1 MEDFKILIVK
11 TVVKTFVINFFLVL
25 LLSCSSKRVENSIV
39 QSSIQIQNSSQK
51 GSLLS
56 KDVKNSSKAKIDVYE
71 IENRYHDKTTSFSL
85 RNGWQVE
92 IFEPQILD
100 SYTFEEQE
108 EDKEIYEIDKVF
120 SDILTQDNFPDLLT
134 KFRDWFVDGYGRY
147 NIPVEINQYVEY
159 YIYLFTE
166 TKFRQHYEKWLS
178 RYFLYSGIIRKIL
191 VSYGMPDDLV
201 FVAMAESGFSNRAV
215 SPMGAVGPW
224 QFIYGTG
231 VRYGLRIDEWIDERR
246 DIILSTIA
254 AINYLKDLYDMF
266 GDWYLAWAA
275 YNAGERRI
283 EKAIKRVRSKNF
295 WDLLKKRAIPRETA
309 GYVPKIIALSIITKN
324 LEKFGF
330 KKEDYYQTPIEMEQV
345 VVPFQIDIF
354 SIARLCNCSVED
366 VYNMNPHLK
375 HPVTPPYETRLNV
388 PKGSAKSLQ
397 EKINFISENFITEYN
412 KYYNLGFYPVANE
425 VFSKKVIAGVLHIK
439 TKKEIH
445 NTLLDD
451 FFDVSDEFDDS
462 EFIAPT
468 DETIKIPIEVYVR
481 EFITYRIKKKDSIFK
496 ISSRFGVKVQDIL
509 KMNNLASIKSIKPG
523 MVIKIPTSSVA
534 YRRDDT
540 KRNNPVQ
547 KVSTRRTPGS
557 KNNSMVVHVVKRG
570 ETLSHISKKYGV
582 DEQRIKKVNRMK
594 SSKLYQGQKIYIPV
608 RAL

>member
-1 MEDFKILIVK
+1 M
-11 TVVKTFVINFFLVL
+11 
-25 LLSCSSKRVENSIV
+25 
-39 QSSIQIQNSSQK
+39 
-51 GSLLS
+51 S

-425 VFSKKVIAGVLHIK
+425 GFSKKVIAGVLHIK

>member
-462 EFIAPT
+462 EFIAPA

>member
-1 MEDFKILIVK
+1 M
-11 TVVKTFVINFFLVL
+11 
-25 LLSCSSKRVENSIV
+25 
-39 QSSIQIQNSSQK
+39 
-51 GSLLS
+51 S

-462 EFIAPT
+462 EFIAPA

>member
-11 TVVKTFVINFFLVL
+11 AVEKLVINFFLVL
-25 LLSCSSKRVENSIV
+25 FLSCASKKVENTIV
-39 QSSIQIQNSSQK
+39 QSSIQIQNSSQM
-51 GSLLS
+51 LVN
-56 KDVKNSSKAKIDVYE
+56 KDGKHSSKAKIDVYE
-71 IENRYHDKTTSFSL
+71 IENNKYHDKTTSFSL
-85 RNGWQVE
+85 KNGWQVE

-100 SYTFEEQE
+100 SYEEQE

-134 KFRDWFVDGYGRY
+134 KFRNWFVDGYGRY

-231 VRYGLRIDEWIDERR
+231 VRYGLKIDEWIDERR
-246 DIILSTIA
+246 DVILSTIA

-330 KKEDYYQTPIEMEQV
+330 KKEDYYQPPIEMEQV

-366 VYNMNPHLK
+366 IYNMNSHLK

-388 PKGSAKSLQ
+388 PKGSAKFLQ

-425 VFSKKVIAGVLHIK
+425 DFSKKVIAGVLHIK

-451 FFDVSDEFDDS
+451 FFDVSEFDDS
-462 EFIAPT
+462 EFITPT

-481 EFITYRIKKKDSIFK
+481 EFITYRIRKKDSIFK

-509 KMNNLASIKSIKPG
+509 KMNNLASVKSIRPG

-540 KRNNPVQ
+540 KRTNPVQ
-547 KVSTRRTPGS
+547 KVSTRRTLGS
-557 KNNSMVVHVVKRG
+557 KNNSMVVHVVKKG